1 MKLIGKLL
9 KVLGITLAAIFVSVL
24 ILFVVSVIIV
34 FAQITNYNTTV
45 FNDTTYATI
54 EQLHHDYI
62 EALEFAYYNGDSS
75 TDNYPKELV
84 SYFEDGEDVMVVC
97 TYSSNIGSEVKQD
110 SLLVYIVK
118 KTVDGYYLEI
128 PSRGISSIYM
138 AVIPLHSD
146 YDHFTYDSSYAEYK
160 TIEQKKCYGFA
171 FKNASADYT
180 LYFDGLKMKETAC
193 VNPFTG
199 EEFILCY
206 AASDKTH
213 NVIELLIT
221 PQDERHT
228 LEIK

>member
-9 KVLGITLAAIFVSVL
+9 RILGVTLAAIFVSVL

-128 PSRGISSIYM
+128 PSMGISSIYM

-146 YDHFTYDSSYAEYK
+146 YDHFTYDSSCVEYK

-180 LYFDGLKMKETAC
+180 LYFDGLKMKETEC
-193 VNPFTG
+193 MNPFTG

-206 AASDKTH
+206 AASDKTY
-213 NVIELLIT
+213 NVIESLIT